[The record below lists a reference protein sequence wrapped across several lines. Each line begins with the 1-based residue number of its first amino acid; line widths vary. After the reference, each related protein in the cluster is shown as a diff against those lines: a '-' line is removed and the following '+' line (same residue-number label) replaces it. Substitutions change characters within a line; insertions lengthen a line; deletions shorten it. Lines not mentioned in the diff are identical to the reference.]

1 MLTLDTAL
9 RIPAHVS
16 FTFVEEQAV
25 LLNLRTNQYFS
36 LDEVGAH
43 LWALLKEGTSLR
55 EGYPGLLEES
65 EVEPA
70 QLEQDVLELME
81 NLKEH
86 GLVEIVQT

>member
-43 LWALLKEGTSLR
+43 LWALLKEGKSLR
-55 EGYPGLLEES
+55 EGYQVLLEEY